1 MPTPPPRPSAQG
13 LFDALKR
20 CGIDHVTTVPDL
32 AQLSLHEKLE
42 APGSGFRVVHCSN
55 ENQAIQVST
64 GLYIGGRSVITL
76 MQNQGLYNCLNTLRA
91 CGADASMPL
100 LMLIGQFGREFDNVG
115 QDSRRSRR
123 RMVSWM
129 SPVLDAAG
137 IPHWE
142 IESDADIP
150 KLDEAW
156 RHSRQHKT
164 PAAVVVGNYTA
175 WD

>member
-64 GLYIGGRSVITL
+64 GLYIGGRRVITL

-91 CGADASMPL
+91 CGADASIPL

-156 RHSRQHKT
+156 SHSRQHKT